1 MRRGAK
7 RWIWRGAAA
16 LAAVLALYV
25 SWVFVHVYY
34 WVDHSPSMTSFM
46 QARLEE
52 LRERNPRFRLE
63 QHWVP
68 YERISIHLKR
78 AIVVAEDARF
88 LSHEGFDWVG
98 IQEAMEKNVRKGRV
112 VAGGS
117 TISQQLAKNLFLSSE
132 RTLWRKA
139 HEAFITVVLEAVLS
153 KRRILELYLNV
164 IEWGEGIF
172 GAEAAARHYFGTSA
186 ASLTPEQAARL
197 AAMVPNPRYYDRR
210 GVTRALQRRA
220 AIILAR
226 MPLARVP
233 GSGRA
238 EAE

>member
-1 MRRGAK
+1 MRGVK
-7 RWIWRGAAA
+7 RWIWRGVAV
-16 LAAVLALYV
+16 LAAVSVLYV
-25 SWVFVHVYY
+25 SWVFLHVYY
-34 WVDHSPSMTSFM
+34 WVDHNPSMTSFM
-46 QARLEE
+46 QARQDE
-52 LRERNPRFRLE
+52 LRERNPEFRLA
-63 QHWVP
+63 QQWVP

-88 LSHEGFDWVG
+88 LSHGGFDWAG
-98 IQEAMEKNVRKGRV
+98 IQEAMEKNIKKGKI

-117 TISQQLAKNLFLSSE
+117 TISQQLAKNLFLDGE

-164 IEWGEGIF
+164 IEWGDGIF
-172 GAEAAARHYFGTSA
+172 GAEVAAKHYFRTSA
-186 ASLTPEQAARL
+186 ANLTPEQAAWL
-197 AAMVPNPRYYDRR
+197 AAMVPNPRYYDKR
-210 GVTRALQRRA
+210 GTTRVLQRRA

-233 GSGRA
+233 VSGKA
-238 EAE
+238 ATK